1 MSAERHA
8 PRIERAALAPACAA
22 LKVFPL
28 PGVVLLPGA
37 PAPFHVFEP
46 RYRALFEAAITGDRV
61 VAVPTLVD
69 PEQAMEERPR
79 LLPVAGICLVIGE
92 QKNDDGTRDVLL
104 HCAGRVRLVEEVT
117 RRTIWREFRAELLED
132 AYPPGGAPALRAD
145 VEALDQ
151 LCYELIPLLPPES
164 GVARLTEAVARMK
177 DPAAMADLVAA
188 AAITEPEARYR
199 VLSEPEVAKRLKL
212 VEEEL
217 ASLVLLLTQGRT
229 PRN

>member
-1 MSAERHA
+1 VSAERHA
-8 PRIERAALAPACAA
+8 PRIERAALAQACVA

-61 VAVPTLVD
+61 VAVPTIVD
-69 PEQAMEERPR
+69 PEEAMTERPR
-79 LLPVAGICLVIGE
+79 LLPVAGVCVIVGE
-92 QKNDDGTRDVLL
+92 QRNDDGTRDVLL

-117 RRTIWREFRAELLED
+117 RRTAWREFRAAMVED
-132 AYPPGGAPALRAD
+132 AYPPGGAAALQGD
-145 VEALDQ
+145 VEALGQ
-151 LCYELIPLLPPES
+151 LCYDLIPLLPPES

-188 AAITEPEARYR
+188 QAGGRGAGVAGAPALAGARLAQLRRRRAKSAQAAPTA
-199 VLSEPEVAKRLKL
+199 
-212 VEEEL
+212 
-217 ASLVLLLTQGRT
+217 GRC
-229 PRN
+229 RGR